1 MSAITSKPSEADWL
15 AYKDFIQYEYL
26 VKDTSLKDLVILSRA
41 QGLYTTKGH
50 LETKLKRWNFSKNL
64 DKKTWQYVDRKIR
77 KRRHEGKDSDVIHCG
92 RRLKKLKVTKETN
105 RHRETNIM
113 ARFKTPPPSPMDPQ
127 LSICTPPTFQM
138 SFEWPSDLPWLRL
151 RETSWNSISNV
162 MPEWYPGEHTK
173 TAQNLFARPTA
184 ESFSEYF
191 KVMVYMLS
199 NSMVHDHRQL
209 DFYTSLMRIGII
221 DLRADLK
228 KLRNESSTFRAFI
241 EMLFQ
246 FEIREATSRSKHNT
260 ERPRPLH
267 LITWL
272 LELGQ
277 DPNCHCQVFLYNTL
291 FLATPIQHAT
301 YAGYLELI
309 ELLLRFRA
317 RAEVPQCRTHEGAF
331 VNLALGSGCSD
342 VRKLRVLNLLFDH
355 KFLSRDEMLRA
366 AIELRDEALICKMLQ
381 CGADATSYET
391 SWLPPE
397 HRNDRNILERHT
409 HFANPSALMMAFQAG
424 GRMADLMLDYLRLKD
439 QPAPSILADACIAA
453 AYGGHYDI
461 VLRLDEMYS
470 SGKACN
476 ASGIT
481 PLEAAVVGGD
491 STVCRYLLGRYG
503 GASSSLALV
512 AALLAKVDVLQLL
525 IDYGANHNARPCL
538 HGNALYIYL
547 NIPHIYYYPRR
558 PSTILTMLIVS
569 ATEFN
574 SREQSV
580 IKMIQNKAILS
591 SKDVAGLSSR
601 CLHKGLK
608 EAISAGGDPNDED
621 GYGRTALR
629 CAMNCHYP
637 DNQKG
642 RTDSSVFFDE
652 EDQTDGCLP
661 FDYEDTRVA
670 RRLTVELLIQAGA
683 QMTGGEVVRA
693 ICLRDQPLLLF
704 LLQHGGTLTDIDNT
718 GRGCLEAEIEARND
732 PSLQEAL
739 EMQEFAID
747 AGPFCAAIQRQ
758 NWALVERLFE
768 RAHQPTSCHLL
779 EGTAVGL
786 AAKSG
791 QLTIMEKFLT
801 RFSRHSVLTSAILPV
816 RFGLDNIEVYN
827 EHCNRAGFWRT
838 PPNEEGEHIHIEGS
852 LLTLA
857 ALGQDTSGF
866 RELLRR
872 GCCMDTI
879 AWSIVAESE
888 KSSDYLH
895 LLREFGTGFGTSTK
909 HDIELKT
916 ALCKSIDKGN
926 HDVTRYLVEVGAD
939 VNEFDIHASKFNT
952 AKQLSPLQLA
962 AKKNDIDMALYL
974 LEKGAKVNA
983 PPAFYQGATA
993 LQFASIGGC
1002 LGFTRH
1008 LLQLG
1013 ARVNVRGSARLG
1025 RSALE
1030 GAAEHGRLDTLALLV
1045 HHGAVTT
1052 GRGRQQLIN
1061 SVAYAQVRA
1070 HNTAAEWLKDNCGWT
1085 VADQDLLEL
1094 DNVHGRYFLGTCLRS
1109 YCCDEYHVSQ
1119 GECVYHYTE
1128 EQRNVHY
1135 EQCEVCERWRYDRGD
1150 GRERNFSSEDEDMDL
1165 EGDED

>member
-26 VKDTSLKDLVILSRA
+26 VKDTSLKDLMILLRA

-113 ARFKTPPPSPMDPQ
+113 ARFKTHELRVAIGPPVAPSARN
-127 LSICTPPTFQM
+127 LL
-138 SFEWPSDLPWLRL
+138 EY
-151 RETSWNSISNV
+151 NV

-317 RAEVPQCRTHEGAF
+317 RAEVPQCRAHEGAF

-470 SGKACN
+470 SGKTCN

-547 NIPHIYYYPRR
+547 NIPHIYYGNCYTGMTFWLHGHDSYTGMTFVKSDWRG
-558 PSTILTMLIVS
+558 PSFVS
-569 ATEFN
+569 T
-574 SREQSV
+574 S
-580 IKMIQNKAILS
+580 
-591 SKDVAGLSSR
+591 
-601 CLHKGLK
+601 
-608 EAISAGGDPNDED
+608 
-621 GYGRTALR
+621 
-629 CAMNCHYP
+629 
-637 DNQKG
+637 
-642 RTDSSVFFDE
+642 
-652 EDQTDGCLP
+652 
-661 FDYEDTRVA
+661 
-670 RRLTVELLIQAGA
+670 
-683 QMTGGEVVRA
+683 
-693 ICLRDQPLLLF
+693 
-704 LLQHGGTLTDIDNT
+704 
-718 GRGCLEAEIEARND
+718 
-732 PSLQEAL
+732 
-739 EMQEFAID
+739 
-747 AGPFCAAIQRQ
+747 PFCRQ
-758 NWALVERLFE
+758 L
-768 RAHQPTSCHLL
+768 
-779 EGTAVGL
+779 
-786 AAKSG
+786 
-791 QLTIMEKFLT
+791 
-801 RFSRHSVLTSAILPV
+801 
-816 RFGLDNIEVYN
+816 
-827 EHCNRAGFWRT
+827 
-838 PPNEEGEHIHIEGS
+838 
-852 LLTLA
+852 
-857 ALGQDTSGF
+857 
-866 RELLRR
+866 
-872 GCCMDTI
+872 
-879 AWSIVAESE
+879 
-888 KSSDYLH
+888 
-895 LLREFGTGFGTSTK
+895 
-909 HDIELKT
+909 
-916 ALCKSIDKGN
+916 
-926 HDVTRYLVEVGAD
+926 
-939 VNEFDIHASKFNT
+939 
-952 AKQLSPLQLA
+952 
-962 AKKNDIDMALYL
+962 
-974 LEKGAKVNA
+974 
-983 PPAFYQGATA
+983 
-993 LQFASIGGC
+993 
-1002 LGFTRH
+1002 
-1008 LLQLG
+1008 
-1013 ARVNVRGSARLG
+1013 
-1025 RSALE
+1025 
-1030 GAAEHGRLDTLALLV
+1030 
-1045 HHGAVTT
+1045 
-1052 GRGRQQLIN
+1052 
-1061 SVAYAQVRA
+1061 
-1070 HNTAAEWLKDNCGWT
+1070 
-1085 VADQDLLEL
+1085 
-1094 DNVHGRYFLGTCLRS
+1094 
-1109 YCCDEYHVSQ
+1109 
-1119 GECVYHYTE
+1119 
-1128 EQRNVHY
+1128 
-1135 EQCEVCERWRYDRGD
+1135 
-1150 GRERNFSSEDEDMDL
+1150 
-1165 EGDED
+1165 